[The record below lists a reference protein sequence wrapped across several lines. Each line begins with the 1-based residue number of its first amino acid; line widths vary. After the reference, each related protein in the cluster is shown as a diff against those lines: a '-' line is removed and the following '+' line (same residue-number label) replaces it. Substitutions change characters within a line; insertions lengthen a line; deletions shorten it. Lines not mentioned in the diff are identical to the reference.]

1 MTAGTHL
8 AGAALTASLL
18 RGFGVEGGLIEG
30 LAFAPGIGPAS
41 RQPAGSPPGRGS
53 PARPLP
59 RASAVREEYTN
70 GYTEAM
76 RTRVARWGHS
86 LAVRI
91 PKPLAEATGLRLG
104 EEVILEVGGEGLVL
118 RPLRLDDL
126 LEAITEANRHE
137 EVDWGPATGREA

>member
-1 MTAGTHL
+1 LRANPS
-8 AGAALTASLL
+8 AA
-18 RGFGVEGGLIEG
+18 
-30 LAFAPGIGPAS
+30 
-41 RQPAGSPPGRGS
+41 RQ
-53 PARPLP
+53 
-59 RASAVREEYTN
+59 EYTN

-86 LAVRI
+86 LAIRI
-91 PKPLAEATGLRLG
+91 PKPLAEATGLRPG

>member
-1 MTAGTHL
+1 L
-8 AGAALTASLL
+8 RENPSAA
-18 RGFGVEGGLIEG
+18 
-30 LAFAPGIGPAS
+30 
-41 RQPAGSPPGRGS
+41 RQ
-53 PARPLP
+53 
-59 RASAVREEYTN
+59 EYTN

-91 PKPLAEATGLRLG
+91 PKPLAEATGLRPG

-126 LEAITEANRHE
+126 LEGVRHE
-137 EVDWGPATGREA
+137 LRARPRRPGMAGL